1 MRRVVVFV
9 LAVTAGCPAPKP
21 ASLVEPSDNNA
32 FEDAPDF
39 KPKSFDVVV
48 SGKGRPIIYIPG
60 LGCPGEMWQESVDHF
75 DGYQSHV
82 LTLAGF
88 AGLPRINGPIG
99 ATVRKEL
106 VRYIRSRKL
115 KSPIIVGH
123 SLGGFIA
130 YWLAATAPEEVGDI
144 IVVDAGPALSDTD
157 VDTAT
162 ELRHLWTQAED
173 DEFDSQVRNLFN
185 GMITDPKRLAPFM
198 DTVAKS
204 DRRALGDAIYEV
216 VTTDLRDDMTKIQS
230 PVLVVLADGGL
241 QQQIKAQVEPIP
253 DHEVKVIPK
262 ARHFVMLDDPK
273 AFFKVVDDFLEAH

>member
-1 MRRVVVFV
+1 
-9 LAVTAGCPAPKP
+9 
-21 ASLVEPSDNNA
+21 
-32 FEDAPDF
+32 
-39 KPKSFDVVV
+39 
-48 SGKGRPIIYIPG
+48 
-60 LGCPGEMWQESVDHF
+60 MWQESVDHF